1 MTTAVEPGT
10 FPPQDVTPMVVES
23 EKVAPPAEAVPILVP
38 ETTPVSAPEPA
49 PSAAPAP
56 APDTAPEPVE
66 HVATITHA
74 VKPDAELAAEEAQAG
89 KRYTPFIESRPECK
103 PEMAPPLADDQE
115 AKYAELLQFAESIET
130 VPVSTEKGAESRPL
144 NDEEKI
150 WLTRECL
157 LRYLRASKWGVAEAK
172 KRLEGT
178 LIWRREYGVYDHTV
192 DYITPEM
199 ETGKMYTLGFDNIG
213 RPCLYLNPARQ
224 NTERSP
230 RQVHALVFMLER
242 VIDMMGPAQ
251 ETLALLIDFKS
262 ATNSTS
268 PSVGQGR
275 QVLSILQMHY
285 PERLGRSLIINSES
299 LPPRQYSGSFL
310 IDVGLTW
317 RNSPVVYR
325 RFLQGHQPVH

>member
-1 MTTAVEPGT
+1 MATAVEST
-10 FPPQDVTPMVVES
+10 IVLPQDAAPMAVEN
-23 EKVAPPAEAVPILVP
+23 EKIAEAVPIPAVVSIPEPAVVSTPVP
-38 ETTPVSAPEPA
+38 TPVSAPEPA
-49 PSAAPAP
+49 E
-56 APDTAPEPVE
+56 TAEPVT
-66 HVATITHA
+66 AISHA
-74 VKPDAELAAEEAQAG
+74 VKPDAELAEEEAKTG
-89 KRYTPFIESRPECK
+89 KKYTPFIESRPECK
-103 PEMAPPLADDQE
+103 PDVAPPLSSDQE
-115 AKYAELLQFAESIET
+115 AKYAELLQYAESIEN

-144 NDEEKI
+144 NDKEKL

-157 LRYLRASKWGVAEAK
+157 LRYLRASKWGVADAK

-192 DYITPEM
+192 DYIAPEM

-299 LPPRQYSGSFL
+299 LPPRHIQGVSSG
-310 IDVGLTW
+310 
-317 RNSPVVYR
+317 
-325 RFLQGHQPVH
+325 

>member
-1 MTTAVEPGT
+1 MTTAVEPNT
-10 FPPQDVTPMVVES
+10 VLPQESASIAVES
-23 EKVAPPAEAVPILVP
+23 EKVAPPAEAVPILEPALVSASEP
-38 ETTPVSAPEPA
+38 EPAPAPEPTPVSAPEPA
-49 PSAAPAP
+49 
-56 APDTAPEPVE
+56 EPV
-66 HVATITHA
+66 ATTPHT
-74 VKPDAELAAEEAQAG
+74 VKPDADIAAEEAKTG
-89 KRYTPFIESRPECK
+89 KRYTPFTESRPECK
-103 PEMAPPLADDQE
+103 PDAAPPLSDDQE
-115 AKYAELLQFAESIET
+115 AKYAELLQYAESIET
-130 VPVSTEKGAESRPL
+130 IPVSSEKGAESRPL
-144 NDEEKI
+144 NDAEKI

-157 LRYLRASKWGVAEAK
+157 LRYLRASKWGIADAK

-178 LIWRREYGVYDHTV
+178 LVWRREYGVYDHTV

-199 ETGKMYTLGFDNIG
+199 ETGKMYTLGFDNVG

-299 LPPRQYSGSFL
+299 LLLRYPGSFL
-310 IDVGLTW
+310 WGMFD
-317 RNSPVVYR
+317 
-325 RFLQGHQPVH
+325 

>member
-1 MTTAVEPGT
+1 MA
-10 FPPQDVTPMVVES
+10 VES
-23 EKVAPPAEAVPILVP
+23 EKVAPPAEVVPIPEVVSIPEPEVVSTPVP
-38 ETTPVSAPEPA
+38 TPVSAPELA
-49 PSAAPAP
+49 
-56 APDTAPEPVE
+56 EPVA
-66 HVATITHA
+66 ATSHT
-74 VKPDAELAAEEAQAG
+74 VKPDAELAEEEAKTG

-103 PEMAPPLADDQE
+103 PDVAPSLSDDQE
-115 AKYAELLQFAESIET
+115 AKYAELLQYAESIET

-144 NDEEKI
+144 NDEEKL

-157 LRYLRASKWGVAEAK
+157 LRYLRASKWGVVDAK

-192 DYITPEM
+192 DYIAPEM

-299 LPPRQYSGSFL
+299 LPP
-310 IDVGLTW
+310 
-317 RNSPVVYR
+317 
-325 RFLQGHQPVH
+325 GHIRGVSS

>member
-10 FPPQDVTPMVVES
+10 LPTQDVTPMVVES

-38 ETTPVSAPEPA
+38 EITPVSAPEPA
-49 PSAAPAP
+49 PVSVSVPV
-56 APDTAPEPVE
+56 PEPV
-66 HVATITHA
+66 VTITQA
-74 VKPDAELAAEEAQAG
+74 VKPDAELAAEEAQTG
-89 KRYTPFIESRPECK
+89 KRYTPFIESKPECK
-103 PEMAPPLADDQE
+103 PEMAPPLAGDQE

-144 NDEEKI
+144 SDEEKI

-299 LPPRQYSGSFL
+299 LPPRH
-310 IDVGLTW
+310 I
-317 RNSPVVYR
+317 
-325 RFLQGHQPVH
+325 QGVS

>member
-10 FPPQDVTPMVVES
+10 VPPQDVTPMVAES
-23 EKVAPPAEAVPILVP
+23 EKVASPAEAVPILTP
-38 ETTPVSAPEPA
+38 ETTSVSAPEPVLIFTPEPEPISAPEPA
-49 PSAAPAP
+49 PVSVPV
-56 APDTAPEPVE
+56 PEPVE
-66 HVATITHA
+66 PAVTIAHV
-74 VKPDAELAAEEAQAG
+74 VKPNAELVAEEAQTG
-89 KRYTPFIESRPECK
+89 KRYTPFIESKPECR

-115 AKYAELLQFAESIET
+115 AKYAELLQFAESIEA

-144 NDEEKI
+144 SDEEKI

-178 LIWRREYGVYDHTV
+178 LTWRREYGVYDHTM

-199 ETGKMYTLGFDNIG
+199 ETGKMYTLGFDNVG

-224 NTERSP
+224 NTERGP

-285 PERLGRSLIINSES
+285 PERLGRSLIINSKS
-299 LPPRQYSGSFL
+299 SPPRHIRGVS
-310 IDVGLTW
+310 
-317 RNSPVVYR
+317 
-325 RFLQGHQPVH
+325 

>member
-1 MTTAVEPGT
+1 MEPNT
-10 FPPQDVTPMVVES
+10 VPPQDVTPMVVES
-23 EKVAPPAEAVPILVP
+23 EKIAPAAEAVPIPAPVALEP
-38 ETTPVSAPEPA
+38 TPASAPELTPV
-49 PSAAPAP
+49 PVPGP
-56 APDTAPEPVE
+56 MEP
-66 HVATITHA
+66 VATISHN
-74 VKPDAELAAEEAQAG
+74 VKPDAKLAAEEAETG
-89 KRYTPFIESRPECK
+89 KRYTPFVESKPECK
-103 PEMAPPLADDQE
+103 PDTAPPLADDQE
-115 AKYAELLQFAESIET
+115 AKYAELLQYAEGIET
-130 VPVSTEKGAESRPL
+130 IPVSTEKGAESRPL
-144 NDEEKI
+144 SDEEKI

-172 KRLEGT
+172 KRLECT

-224 NTERSP
+224 NTERGP

-242 VIDMMGPAQ
+242 VIDMMGPGQ

-285 PERLGRSLIINSES
+285 PERLGRSLIINSGS
-299 LPPRQYSGSFL
+299 LLPRHIQEFL
-310 IDVGLTW
+310 DVRLTW
-317 RNSPVVYR
+317 PNSPVVHLG
-325 RFLQGHQPVH
+325 FLQGYQPVH

>member
-1 MTTAVEPGT
+1 MTAPVEPT
-10 FPPQDVTPMVVES
+10 TVLPQDVAPMAVES
-23 EKVAPPAEAVPILVP
+23 EKVAPPAEVVPIPEVVSIPEPAVVSTPVP
-38 ETTPVSAPEPA
+38 TPVSAPELA
-49 PSAAPAP
+49 
-56 APDTAPEPVE
+56 EPVA
-66 HVATITHA
+66 ATSHTM
-74 VKPDAELAAEEAQAG
+74 KPDAELAEEEAKTG
-89 KRYTPFIESRPECK
+89 KKYTPFIESRPECK
-103 PEMAPPLADDQE
+103 PDVAPPLSDDQE
-115 AKYAELLQFAESIET
+115 AKYAELLQYAESIET

-144 NDEEKI
+144 NDEEKL

-157 LRYLRASKWGVAEAK
+157 LRYLRASKWGVVDAK

-192 DYITPEM
+192 DYIAPEM

-285 PERLGRSLIINSES
+285 PERLGRSLIINSGSTSEAHSES
-299 LPPRQYSGSFL
+299 FLL
-310 IDVGLTW
+310 IDV
-317 RNSPVVYR
+317 
-325 RFLQGHQPVH
+325 

>member
-1 MTTAVEPGT
+1 MTAAVEPT
-10 FPPQDVTPMVVES
+10 TVLPQDVTPTAVES
-23 EKVAPPAEAVPILVP
+23 EKVAPPAEAVPIPEVVSIPEVVP
-38 ETTPVSAPEPA
+38 IPEVVSIPEAAVVSTPVPTPVSAPELA
-49 PSAAPAP
+49 
-56 APDTAPEPVE
+56 EPVA
-66 HVATITHA
+66 ATSHA
-74 VKPDAELAAEEAQAG
+74 VKPDAELAEEEAKTG

-103 PEMAPPLADDQE
+103 PDVAPPLSDDQE
-115 AKYAELLQFAESIET
+115 AKYAELLQYAESIET

-144 NDEEKI
+144 NDEEKL

-157 LRYLRASKWGVAEAK
+157 LRYLRASKWGVVDAK

-178 LIWRREYGVYDHTV
+178 LVWRREYGVYDHTV
-192 DYITPEM
+192 DYIAPEM

-299 LPPRQYSGSFL
+299 LPPRHIRESPL
-310 IDVGLTW
+310 DRRLTDV
-317 RNSPVVYR
+317 V
-325 RFLQGHQPVH
+325 